1 MQTRVPVIASNAS
14 LGDLLKRN
22 LAQPDGHTMF
32 VMEDHEV
39 VGMVAMRDVNKTLID
54 KWSSATVR
62 DIMTPISDL
71 FYVGAD
77 EDIVDAFERLQH
89 FDMRHVPVMF
99 NNRVVGL
106 LHRKDIHRLLQLNPG

>member
-1 MQTRVPVIASNAS
+1 
-14 LGDLLKRN
+14 
-22 LAQPDGHTMF
+22 MF

-39 VGMVAMRDVNKTLID
+39 IGVVAKRDLKKSLVG

-71 FYVGAD
+71 FYVSAD
-77 EDIVDAFERLQH
+77 EDVVDAFERLQH

-106 LHRKDIHRLLQLNPG
+106 LHRKDIHRLFQLQSELTS